1 MRRLGSPSLSLGLMM
16 LLAAACSNQPG
27 PTRSRTFER
36 QWTDASISK
45 LDLSGVNGRIV
56 LEPSADSTIRM
67 TATMEIGT
75 RLPANEDERLL
86 DIRKEGSTLVIRD
99 PGGPEDGGFFD
110 FFDRDSVKTDFTVQ
124 VPSNLILE
132 LQTVNGRI
140 RVDGV
145 GSELQVTSV
154 NGKIDVRSPADEIE
168 AETVNGTIRVEYL
181 SAFRGGK
188 FKTVNGSV
196 HVSVPPEASIDADVD
211 QLNGSFQSNI
221 PVIVDGDNVK
231 TADTGSERFPL
242 EVSTVNGSVTLTQRK
257 SEQQPAS
264 TSAGT

>member
-1 MRRLGSPSLSLGLMM
+1 MRRLGSRNLSLGLTFM
-16 LLAAACSNQPG
+16 LAAACSNQPG
-27 PTRSRTFER
+27 PTRTRTFER
-36 QWTDASISK
+36 QWTDASIAK

-56 LEPSADSTIRM
+56 VEPSTDSTIRM
-67 TATMEIGT
+67 TAMMEIGT
-75 RLPANEDERLL
+75 GLPANEDERLL

-99 PGGPEDGGFFD
+99 PGGPADEGFFD
-110 FFDRDSVKTDFTVQ
+110 FFDRDSVKTDFIVQ

-154 NGKIDVRSPADEIE
+154 NGKIDVRSPAQQIE
-168 AETVNGTIRVEYL
+168 AETVNGTVRVEYL
-181 SAFRGGK
+181 TAFRGGK

-196 HVSVPPEASIDADVD
+196 HVSVPADASIDADVD

-221 PVIVDGDNVK
+221 PVIVDGDNVQ
-231 TADTGSERFPL
+231 TADTGGERFPL

-257 SEQQPAS
+257 IAQPVS